1 MQHWLAM
8 GGYGNYVWGAY
19 GLAGGVLL
27 GNVFYTR
34 IQHRKI
40 ISQLRRYLTKQAWHA
55 SDS

>member
-19 GLAGGVLL
+19 GLAGFVLL
-27 GNVFYTR
+27 GNLFYTR